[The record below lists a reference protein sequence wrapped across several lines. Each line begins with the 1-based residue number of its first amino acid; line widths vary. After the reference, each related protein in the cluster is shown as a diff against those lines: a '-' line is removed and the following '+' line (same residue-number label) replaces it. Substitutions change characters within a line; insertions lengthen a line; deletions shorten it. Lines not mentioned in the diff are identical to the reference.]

1 MKSDARASRRPC
13 ARRLNAARGKTA
25 AQNRTEARRQEC
37 RSCANPGNALRRR
50 PTSGG
55 WPKPDCHFR
64 PVPRLPPNRGPLYAS
79 RLARQNRAPLIP
91 RCPRSRTRLQT
102 GLLFA
107 FAVLLSSAPCFAP
120 QSLAYQSLANLR
132 ILAQKRPPQCSLAPP
147 RPGGLHA
154 PSRFPAP

>member
-1 MKSDARASRRPC
+1 MKSDARPSRRPC

-79 RLARQNRAPLIP
+79 RLARQNRPPSSRAAHAPARACRPAFSSPSPSCFPPPLAS
-91 RCPRSRTRLQT
+91 RRNLSRTSHWQIC
-102 GLLFA
+102 
-107 FAVLLSSAPCFAP
+107 AVSLRSAPRNALLP
-120 QSLAYQSLANLR
+120 SL
-132 ILAQKRPPQCSLAPP
+132 IGPPSCAATLP
-147 RPGGLHA
+147 RT
-154 PSRFPAP
+154 